1 MQVNFDIFN
10 EELLKSILESG
21 SRVLHLSSDIFSS
34 DSLFMEDKIG
44 MCKELKISEMETFF
58 KSLKIGAQF
67 NSKRLP
73 VSCVVLAM
81 PASYQ
86 IGKKFF

>member
-1 MQVNFDIFN
+1 
-10 EELLKSILESG
+10 
-21 SRVLHLSSDIFSS
+21 
-34 DSLFMEDKIG
+34 MEDKIG
-44 MCKELKISEMETFF
+44 MCKEIKISEMETFF